1 MVRPVLCVAASVCA
15 VWPVWGQA
23 PDEARATVPD
33 GGMEQVRDGVLTHWH
48 VVGPKPSA
56 APADA
61 QVRHDGQHSLRLH
74 LATSGRVR
82 VESEPF
88 VLKGRTS
95 YRLHVWTQGPWGV
108 RFRVHLNEIKP
119 DGSSHWRTVWPTEGV
134 AFPPVWEESVIP
146 FITRE
151 GVTRGQVRFELSV
164 QKPTEPKTFRVDDV
178 RLEERGEVRF
188 HTSRRSNLCYNPGM
202 EALTKTGTMPL
213 GWGGWFT
220 SSRRLRACTDAGAA
234 HGGRVCLESPLER
247 RGRVIV
253 TGSRFEVR
261 TPAYGRVSVWARG
274 QGTVQVG
281 LARYGPMW
289 FQRQDVV
296 FGPVC
301 KLSAKWQRLVWDVPI
316 DLPRTVAAIPVFDCC
331 GHVWLDDARVAL
343 VP

>member
-1 MVRPVLCVAASVCA
+1 MKRLVLCVAASVCA
-15 VWPVWGQA
+15 VWPDGVHAG
-23 PDEARATVPD
+23 VPD
-33 GGMEQVRDGVLTHWH
+33 GGMEQVRDGGLTHWH
-48 VVGPKPSA
+48 VEDPKPSA

-82 VESEPF
+82 VASEAF

-95 YRLHVWTQGPWGV
+95 YRLHVWTRGPWGV

-119 DGSSHWRTVWPTEGV
+119 DGSSHWRTVWPLEGV

-151 GVTRGQVRFELSV
+151 GVCRGQVRFELSV
-164 QKPTEPKTFRVDDV
+164 QKPSEPKTFRVDDV
-178 RLEERGEVRF
+178 RLEERGEVQFR
-188 HTSRRSNLCYNPGM
+188 TSRRSNLCYNPGM
-202 EALTKTGTMPL
+202 EALNEAGTMPL

-234 HGGRVCLESPLER
+234 HGGRACLESPLER

-261 TPAYGRVSVWARG
+261 TPAYCRVSIWARG
-274 QGTVQVG
+274 EGTVQVG

-289 FQRQDVV
+289 FQRQDVM

-301 KLSAKWQRLVWDVPI
+301 KLSATWQRLVWDVPV
-316 DLPRTVAAIPVFDCC
+316 DLPRTVAAIPVFDSC
-331 GHVWLDDARVAL
+331 GHVWLDDACVEL